1 MGTFGQT
8 DGMEPDEDMIVIHL
22 GHNLIDEQFNRVQE
36 SVIAFMNA
44 RWPNLGNI
52 GIDS

>member
-1 MGTFGQT
+1 MAGFGQT
-8 DGMEPDEDMIVIHL
+8 DGPELGEDTIVIHV
-22 GHNLIDEQFNRVQE
+22 GHLSDEQYNTVVK

-44 RWPNLGNI
+44 RWPNLAKI